1 MKEAPLVDPKSFT
14 GRIFHTYSATNGI
27 LLSHNT
33 KHSNLPN
40 FQHNKVEL
48 ANLPFYCVTL
58 IAATAALLVSKY
70 CRTKEFL
77 EMIVRCLT

>member
-40 FQHNKVEL
+40 FEHNKVEL
-48 ANLPFYCVTL
+48 ANIPFYC
-58 IAATAALLVSKY
+58 ATAALLVSKY
-70 CRTKEFL
+70 CTTKEFL